1 MKNWLKDTAERAIAS
16 FLEAFLTI
24 VIAANTT
31 WFNLSTIRAAAVAG
45 GVAAFTVIKA
55 ALANIRP
62 GTMSPASAV
71 KPADG

>member
-1 MKNWLKDTAERAIAS
+1 MKNFLKDTAERAVAS

-24 VIAANTT
+24 VTVATT
-31 WFNLSTIRAAAVAG
+31 SWFSLSTWRAAAVAG
-45 GVAAFTVIKA
+45 VVAAVTVFKA

-71 KPADG
+71 KPAA